1 LTRRHDRPRAG
12 RARACRRSLRL
23 PGCIRGRARGDQLMV
38 LAALTRGDIAN
49 YVQAL
54 FLVYIL
60 LIFVYILLNM
70 MFSLGLRPP
79 YSRWTDAI
87 MNFLRDVCEPYLRI
101 FRRFIPPI
109 GMFDL
114 TPMIAIILLYIVQT
128 IVV

>member
-1 LTRRHDRPRAG
+1 
-12 RARACRRSLRL
+12 
-23 PGCIRGRARGDQLMV
+23 MV
-38 LAALTRGDIAN
+38 LAAITRGDIAN

-79 YSRWTDAI
+79 YSRWTDAV

-128 IVV
+128 IVVNAIRG

>member
-1 LTRRHDRPRAG
+1 MGPMT
-12 RARACRRSLRL
+12 
-23 PGCIRGRARGDQLMV
+23 V

-87 MNFLRDVCEPYLRI
+87 MNFLRDVCEPYLRL
-101 FRRFIPPI
+101 FRRFVPPI
-109 GMFDL
+109 GMFDF
-114 TPMIAIILLYIVQT
+114 TPMVAIIVLYIVQYF
-128 IVV
+128 VVKLIQG

>member
-1 LTRRHDRPRAG
+1 MIA
-12 RARACRRSLRL
+12 
-23 PGCIRGRARGDQLMV
+23 
-38 LAALTRGDIAN
+38 LAAITRDDIAN
-49 YVQAL
+49 YVNAL

-79 YSRWTDAI
+79 YSRWTDMV

-114 TPMIAIILLYIVQT
+114 SPIIGIILL
-128 IVV
+128 IVVEQVVTNLIRG

>member
-1 LTRRHDRPRAG
+1 
-12 RARACRRSLRL
+12 
-23 PGCIRGRARGDQLMV
+23 MV
-38 LAALTRGDIAN
+38 LAAVTRGDIAN

-128 IVV
+128 IVVNAIRG

>member
-1 LTRRHDRPRAG
+1 
-12 RARACRRSLRL
+12 
-23 PGCIRGRARGDQLMV
+23 MV
-38 LAALTRGDIAN
+38 FAALTRGDIAN

-79 YSRWTDAI
+79 YSRFTDAV

-114 TPMIAIILLYIVQT
+114 TPMVAIILLYIVQT
-128 IVV
+128 LVVNAIRG

>member
-1 LTRRHDRPRAG
+1 MT
-12 RARACRRSLRL
+12 
-23 PGCIRGRARGDQLMV
+23 V

-70 MFSLGLRPP
+70 LFSLGVRPP
-79 YSRWTDAI
+79 YSRYMDAI
-87 MNFLRDVCEPYLRI
+87 MNFLRDVCEPYLKI

-114 TPMIAIILLYIVQT
+114 TPMIAIIVLWIVQML
-128 IVV
+128 VVSLIQG

>member
-1 LTRRHDRPRAG
+1 VGAMT
-12 RARACRRSLRL
+12 
-23 PGCIRGRARGDQLMV
+23 I

-79 YSRWTDAI
+79 YTRYTDAV
-87 MNFLRDVCEPYLRI
+87 MSFLRDVCEPYLKI

-114 TPMIAIILLYIVQT
+114 TPMIAIIVLWIVQM
-128 IVV
+128 VVVNLIQG